1 MQAPEHVVRHLER
14 LGFTNVGPLYYAEQ
28 PARLYELAL
37 DAHEGH
43 LSHTGSLMVV
53 TAPYTGRSPKDRFI
67 VEEPSSKDHVHW
79 GAVNRPISEEV
90 FDHLL
95 TRLTAF
101 AEQRPLFIQD
111 VYAGADPRYRLPVR
125 FITGKAWH
133 NLFVHNM
140 FIRPSLEDLK
150 NEPFQPEYTVIDLSD
165 FKAIPRIDGTRS
177 EVFIILH
184 LARGLVLIGGTAY
197 GGEMKKSIFSVLNYL
212 LPFRDVFPM
221 HCSANVGKRGDT
233 ALFFG
238 LSGTGKT
245 TLSADPERTLI
256 GDDEHGWSNEGVFNF
271 EGGCYAKVINLSAD
285 KEPDIYRA
293 VNRFGT
299 ILENVVFD
307 PETHA
312 PDFSDDSITENTR
325 GSYPIHY
332 IANASPTGMAGHPE
346 NIVFLTADAF
356 GVLPPIAR
364 LTKEQAMYHFLSG
377 YTAKVAGTER
387 GITEPQATF
396 SACFGEPFMVLPPT
410 RYAEM
415 LGKRMEEYKTRCW
428 LINTGWTGGPYGEG
442 YRIPLKYTRAM
453 VHAALEGALDHV
465 ETYQD
470 PVFRLHVPR
479 EVPGVP
485 SALLYPRTT
494 WKDPEAYDTQ
504 ARKLALMFIENFKK
518 YEDAVSEEVK
528 LAGPTLSEQPA
539 G

>member
-1 MQAPEHVVRHLER
+1 MNAPEHVIRHLES
-14 LGFTNVGPLYYAEQ
+14 LGFTHFGPLYYAEQ
-28 PARLYELAL
+28 PARLYELAMEGR
-37 DAHEGH
+37 EGH
-43 LSHTGSLMVV
+43 LGHAGPLMVV

-79 GAVNRPISEEV
+79 GPVNRPISEEV
-90 FDHLL
+90 FDRLL

-101 AEQRPLFIQD
+101 AEQRPLFVQD
-111 VYAGADPRYRLPVR
+111 VYAGADSRYRLPVR

-140 FIRPSLEDLK
+140 FIRPSLDDLK
-150 NEPFQPEYTVIDLSD
+150 SEPFQPEYTVIDLSD
-165 FKAIPRIDGTRS
+165 FKAIPHIDGTRS
-177 EVFIILH
+177 EVFILLH
-184 LARGLVLIGGTAY
+184 LGRGLVLIGGTAY
-197 GGEMKKSIFSVLNYL
+197 GGEMKKSIFSVMNYL
-212 LPFRDVFPM
+212 LPFRNVFPM
-221 HCSANVGKRGDT
+221 HCSANVGKRGDV

-271 EGGCYAKVINLSAD
+271 EGGCYAKVINLSEE
-285 KEPDIYRA
+285 KEPEIYRA
-293 VNRFGT
+293 VHRFGT

-307 PETHA
+307 PETHE

-332 IANASPTGMAGHPE
+332 ISNASLTGMAGHPE

-364 LTKEQAMYHFLSG
+364 LTTAQAMYHFLSG

-415 LGKRMEEYKTRCW
+415 LGKRIEQHQPRCW

-453 VHAALEGALDHV
+453 VRAALEGALDKV

-470 PVFRLHVPR
+470 PVFGLFVPK

-485 SALLYPRTT
+485 ENLLYPRAT
-494 WKDPEAYDTQ
+494 WKDPQAYDAQ
-504 ARKLALMFIENFKK
+504 ARKLARMFIENFRK
-518 YEDAVSEEVK
+518 YEAQAPEEVRK
-528 LAGPTLSEQPA
+528 AGPTLSPEST
-539 G
+539 